1 MTRHNFASG
10 ILLALSP
17 YVKLASHRLRGKS
30 LTNEANTSLCH
41 LSRIKSVSDIRNIGF
56 QFAGIMVS
64 CIKNIQRKCMNKK
77 IVELRNKLGL
87 SRASFARALDISP
100 SQMARIEAG
109 KVVLSDEFLK
119 KICSTFHVNPAFFTG
134 EMDIDEAV
142 KVVSLEEEMK
152 QVGKRLKQARS
163 EKGLTLKELS
173 DLVGLSDS
181 QLCLIENGTNKL
193 AEKRA
198 ANIGEALEVGVE
210 WLLHGKERNKAFP
223 ADRKMMEWLKDH
235 PEIREQIWKMMEN

>member
-1 MTRHNFASG
+1 
-10 ILLALSP
+10 
-17 YVKLASHRLRGKS
+17 
-30 LTNEANTSLCH
+30 
-41 LSRIKSVSDIRNIGF
+41 
-56 QFAGIMVS
+56 
-64 CIKNIQRKCMNKK
+64 MNKK
-77 IVELRNKLGL
+77 IVGLRNKLGL

-100 SQMARIEAG
+100 SQMARIEA
-109 KVVLSDEFLK
+109 
-119 KICSTFHVNPAFFTG
+119 
-134 EMDIDEAV
+134 V

-152 QVGKRLKQARS
+152 QVGKRLKQARL

-235 PEIREQIWKMMEN
+235 PDVREQIWKMMEN

>member
-1 MTRHNFASG
+1 
-10 ILLALSP
+10 
-17 YVKLASHRLRGKS
+17 
-30 LTNEANTSLCH
+30 
-41 LSRIKSVSDIRNIGF
+41 
-56 QFAGIMVS
+56 
-64 CIKNIQRKCMNKK
+64 MNKK

-87 SRASFARALDISP
+87 SRASFAKALDISP

-109 KVVLSDEFLK
+109 KVVLSDEFLQ

-152 QVGKRLKQARS
+152 QVGNRLKQMRI

-181 QLCLIENGTNKL
+181 QLCLIENGESNLTK
-193 AEKRA
+193 KRA
-198 ANIGEALEVGVE
+198 ADIATVLHVGVE
-210 WLLHGKERNKAFP
+210 WLLYGDEEKKYFP
-223 ADRKMMEWLKDH
+223 LNHQMAQWLWNH
-235 PEIREQIWKMMEN
+235 PEERERIWKMMEDC

>member
-1 MTRHNFASG
+1 
-10 ILLALSP
+10 
-17 YVKLASHRLRGKS
+17 
-30 LTNEANTSLCH
+30 
-41 LSRIKSVSDIRNIGF
+41 
-56 QFAGIMVS
+56 
-64 CIKNIQRKCMNKK
+64 MNKK
-77 IVELRNKLGL
+77 IVELKNKLGL

-109 KVVLSDEFLK
+109 KVVFSDEFLQ
-119 KICSTFHVNPAFFTG
+119 KICSTFHVNPGFFEGTV
-134 EMDIDEAV
+134 EVDEAV

-152 QVGKRLKQARS
+152 QVGKRLKQARL

-173 DLVGLSDS
+173 KMIDLSDS

-210 WLLHGKERNKAFP
+210 WLLHGKERNKHFP

-235 PEIREQIWKMMEN
+235 PDVREQIWEMMEN

>member
-1 MTRHNFASG
+1 MIVG
-10 ILLALSP
+10 LE
-17 YVKLASHRLRGKS
+17 K
-30 LTNEANTSLCH
+30 
-41 LSRIKSVSDIRNIGF
+41 
-56 QFAGIMVS
+56 
-64 CIKNIQRKCMNKK
+64 RKCMNKK

-87 SRASFARALDISP
+87 SRATFARALAISP
-100 SQMARIEAG
+100 SQMARIEAR
-109 KVVLSDEFLK
+109 KVVLSDEFLQ

-173 DLVGLSDS
+173 ELVGLSDS

-198 ANIGEALEVGVE
+198 VILGEALEVGVE
-210 WLLHGKERNKAFP
+210 WLLHGEERNKFFP
-223 ADRKMMEWLKDH
+223 ADRKMMVWLKDH
-235 PEIREQIWKMMEN
+235 PEIREEIWKMMEDC

>member
-1 MTRHNFASG
+1 MT
-10 ILLALSP
+10 
-17 YVKLASHRLRGKS
+17 
-30 LTNEANTSLCH
+30 
-41 LSRIKSVSDIRNIGF
+41 
-56 QFAGIMVS
+56 
-64 CIKNIQRKCMNKK
+64 
-77 IVELRNKLGL
+77 LGL
-87 SRASFARALDISP
+87 SRASFAKALDISP

-109 KVVLSDEFLK
+109 KVVLSDEFLQ
-119 KICSTFHVNPAFFTG
+119 KICSTFHVNPGYFEGTV
-134 EMDIDEAV
+134 EVDEAV

-193 AEKRA
+193 SEKRA
-198 ANIGEALEVGVE
+198 ADIGEALEVGVE
-210 WLLHGKERNKAFP
+210 WLLHGEERNKHFP

-235 PEIREQIWKMMEN
+235 PDVREQIWKMMEN

>member
-1 MTRHNFASG
+1 
-10 ILLALSP
+10 
-17 YVKLASHRLRGKS
+17 
-30 LTNEANTSLCH
+30 
-41 LSRIKSVSDIRNIGF
+41 
-56 QFAGIMVS
+56 
-64 CIKNIQRKCMNKK
+64 MNKK

-109 KVVLSDEFLK
+109 KVVLSDEFLQ

-142 KVVSLEEEMK
+142 KVVSPEEEMK
-152 QVGKRLKQARS
+152 QVGNRLKQMRI

-181 QLCLIENGTNKL
+181 QLCLIENGTNNL
-193 AEKRA
+193 TEKRA
-198 ANIGEALEVGVE
+198 SDIGEALEVGVE

>member
-1 MTRHNFASG
+1 
-10 ILLALSP
+10 
-17 YVKLASHRLRGKS
+17 
-30 LTNEANTSLCH
+30 
-41 LSRIKSVSDIRNIGF
+41 
-56 QFAGIMVS
+56 
-64 CIKNIQRKCMNKK
+64 
-77 IVELRNKLGL
+77 
-87 SRASFARALDISP
+87 
-100 SQMARIEAG
+100 MARIEAG
-109 KVVLSDEFLK
+109 KVVLSDEFLQ
-119 KICSTFHVNPAFFTG
+119 KICSTYHVNPSFFTG

-142 KVVSLEEEMK
+142 KVVSPEEEMK

-163 EKGLTLKELS
+163 ERGLTLKELS
-173 DLVGLSDS
+173 YFVGLSDS

-235 PEIREQIWKMMEN
+235 PEIREQIWKMMEDC

>member
-1 MTRHNFASG
+1 
-10 ILLALSP
+10 
-17 YVKLASHRLRGKS
+17 
-30 LTNEANTSLCH
+30 
-41 LSRIKSVSDIRNIGF
+41 
-56 QFAGIMVS
+56 
-64 CIKNIQRKCMNKK
+64 MNKK

-109 KVVLSDEFLK
+109 KVVLSDEFLQ
-119 KICSTFHVNPAFFTG
+119 KICSTYHVNPSFFTG

-142 KVVSLEEEMK
+142 KVVSPEEEMK

-163 EKGLTLKELS
+163 ERGLTLKELS
-173 DLVGLSDS
+173 ALVGLSYS
-181 QLCLIENGTNKL
+181 QLSLIENGEYMLN
-193 AEKRA
+193 EKRA

-235 PEIREQIWKMMEN
+235 PDVREQIWKMMEN